1 MGASS
6 YRSSYS
12 GKGSTTSSKSGS
24 SSKRASKAKSKSPM
38 VEMLELLEE
47 VERCREVVSEKQ
59 ADLNSAK
66 KNLEIAEQRVYEQ
79 MDKLDPE
86 TKARLKKMMGRLDEK
101 SQDGEER

>member
-24 SSKRASKAKSKSPM
+24 SSKRASKAKGKSPM

>member
-86 TKARLKKMMGRLDEK
+86 TKARLKKMMGRLYEK